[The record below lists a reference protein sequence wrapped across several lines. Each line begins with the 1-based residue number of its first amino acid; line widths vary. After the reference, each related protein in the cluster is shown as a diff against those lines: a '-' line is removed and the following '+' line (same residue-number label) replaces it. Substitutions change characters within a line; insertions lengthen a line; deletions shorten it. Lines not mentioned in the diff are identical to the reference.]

1 MEIGLKLTPLSP
13 PEAFVDLLFQK
24 KTDAGMYGPANSQKT
39 FVLKVMKH
47 TGTTADGVNTFD
59 AKYMKVL
66 NGRACRGEV
75 EPFNQ
80 GELLEHLLD
89 ESGQRERL
97 MATKAGEL
105 LERLTRYSYI
115 KTLAFWVDLTA
126 QGKIVSKIFQRSG
139 LLLSDVSSG
148 VEDAVAAIAKLK
160 KEPGI
165 FMKGLDKDFDAT
177 HQTLHGRE
185 LSGIA
190 DGEEAYDAMVENV
203 TNSVVE
209 HMNERFYTILSDPV
223 FKAGCKFEHMRWPSF
238 GTDRLALESHGEQ
251 EIELLLGHYKTLYS
265 YLGGDPAK
273 ARCEW
278 RRLKLYVGREAT
290 LISLSYFEL
299 YERLFNQKGNKFLY
313 GADGTCSDKLDELSF
328 YNILLLV
335 AIIMSYAVD
344 TSICE
349 RGFAL
354 MNNLKTARRSR
365 MGGLLLRTL
374 MIICELGK
382 EWADPTKIPVEEI
395 VAEWREQSARGRYE
409 GAMWRA
415 AGLEEPTPAAA
426 AGTAGAGAED
436 GAGADADVEVDNLAA
451 GGFFGWMGREQRGA
465 GTVLARAFRPPTPPA
480 AAERA

>member
-1 MEIGLKLTPLSP
+1 MTDLLEEASVEIGLKLTPLSP

-251 EIELLLGHYKTLYS
+251 RRSSCSWATTKRSTAISVATRPRRAAS
-265 YLGGDPAK
+265 GGGSSSTSA
-273 ARCEW
+273 ARPPLSRCRTSSCTSASST
-278 RRLKLYVGREAT
+278 RRGTSSCTERTARARTSSTSCPSTTSSSSSRSSCRMLSTRPSASAA
-290 LISLSYFEL
+290 SLS
-299 YERLFNQKGNKFLY
+299 
-313 GADGTCSDKLDELSF
+313 
-328 YNILLLV
+328 
-335 AIIMSYAVD
+335 
-344 TSICE
+344 
-349 RGFAL
+349 
-354 MNNLKTARRSR
+354 
-365 MGGLLLRTL
+365 
-374 MIICELGK
+374 
-382 EWADPTKIPVEEI
+382 
-395 VAEWREQSARGRYE
+395 
-409 GAMWRA
+409 
-415 AGLEEPTPAAA
+415 
-426 AGTAGAGAED
+426 
-436 GAGADADVEVDNLAA
+436 
-451 GGFFGWMGREQRGA
+451 
-465 GTVLARAFRPPTPPA
+465 
-480 AAERA
+480 